1 LKINEREFAG
11 AIPVPGAMSWE
22 YHRSGTLPGNRP
34 FFDHFFYRESSFCM
48 QKLSKL
54 QGNQTVNMTEEAIL
68 QGCLHNEATAQRE
81 LYNRFSPK
89 MLSVCY
95 RFAHN
100 REDAEDMLQEGFIKV
115 FSQIHTFQNKGAFE
129 GWIRR
134 IIVHTCINHLKKN
147 KKFNES
153 VDIIHATTLQ
163 VREESV
169 PSIIQAKQV
178 VECIRILPIGYRT
191 VLNLYAIEGYS
202 HKEIAEMLDIE
213 ESTSRSQYTRAKQML
228 EDILIK
234 KKIIQQRSKEKISWL
249 GIAAGQ

>member
-1 LKINEREFAG
+1 
-11 AIPVPGAMSWE
+11 
-22 YHRSGTLPGNRP
+22 
-34 FFDHFFYRESSFCM
+34 
-48 QKLSKL
+48 
-54 QGNQTVNMTEEAIL
+54 MTEEAIL
-68 QGCLHNEATAQRE
+68 SGCLQNDAGAQRE
-81 LYNRFSPK
+81 LYSRYSPK

-115 FSQIHTFQNKGAFE
+115 FSQVHTFQNKGAFE

-134 IIVHTCINHLKKN
+134 IMVHTCINHLKKN

-153 VDIIHATTLQ
+153 VDIIYANGVQ

-169 PSIIQAKQV
+169 PSIVQAKQI
-178 VECIRILPIGYRT
+178 VECIRLLPLGYRT

-202 HKEIAEMLDIE
+202 HKEISGMLDVE

-228 EDILIK
+228 EDILIRK
-234 KKIIQQRSKEKISWL
+234 NIIQPTRIKSDWL
-249 GIAAGQ
+249 GLAASGQ

>member
-1 LKINEREFAG
+1 
-11 AIPVPGAMSWE
+11 
-22 YHRSGTLPGNRP
+22 
-34 FFDHFFYRESSFCM
+34 
-48 QKLSKL
+48 
-54 QGNQTVNMTEEAIL
+54 MTDDAIL
-68 QGCLHNEATAQRE
+68 QGCLRNDTTAQRE
-81 LYNRFSPK
+81 LYNRYSPK

-95 RFAHN
+95 RFAHH

-153 VDIIHATTLQ
+153 VDIIHATSIQ

-169 PSIIQAKQV
+169 PSIVQAKQV

-202 HKEIAEMLDIE
+202 HKEIGTILGISEG
-213 ESTSRSQYTRAKQML
+213 TSKSQLARAKG
-228 EDILIK
+228 ILQK
-234 KKIIQQRSKEKISWL
+234 KVAEFLDEKRKSL
-249 GIAAGQ
+249 TR